1 MNGRTCC
8 EFVWVSLELF
18 KYIIS
23 TLVTVFYCSVVFHGI
38 AKDLNVAD
46 FGGPIPE
53 FLIFTLCII
62 LLAVN
67 EGFQVGVL
75 NSQSMSAIF
84 IRDEGYERAAR
95 VHEVMFGVPGNW
107 VTGNLKR
114 LLVGQSFMVVFLSFT
129 LAQLTTFPDYPN
141 IFNMNSHLFNMLFC
155 SGLPGVVITV
165 VIGQLTPSLL
175 AKEYPIGF
183 LNLPGIY
190 HIILVA
196 LYVEKS
202 GISHFVYVLYG
213 ICNTLFFKEKE
224 KDEEGEGM
232 EEGGAIAKT
241 KSTDTF
247 VVPSLSDME
256 AYRGMN
262 VGITMSANGSVDL
275 NSVSDGKS
283 ESTGNSEG
291 VSSVTLTS
299 ASSVVKVPSDSKLG
313 WHNDEPDSAPNTPKK
328 SEFVT
333 AMPSLNRK
341 NEVLSCCNTTILYL
355 KYVLSTIFTL
365 VCFAFL
371 IYGLAMRYSLINLT
385 LPLQLLLLFLS
396 MVVIVYCEG
405 MKVSIVSTTHIDSEE
420 MKETHKTA
428 YHVHK
433 LLNVDTSEGVK
444 KFLLGRQMLVVSLGF
459 FIASLTHFAGLKEHV
474 PYAIYFMVVTAALP
488 GVMVFL
494 EVAQLT
500 PQLLAEQNNIAFIN
514 LPGSYYLAKF
524 LLFVE
529 ACGIMNVAWLI
540 YYGLDNCLCSKPR
553 RIAEEYDELDTTA
566 NGNLFTLCYDSD
578 SSDPSASNSI
588 EDTRAVLKM
597 SKIRRN
603 PLLANGRGMEC

>member
-1 MNGRTCC
+1 
-8 EFVWVSLELF
+8 
-18 KYIIS
+18 
-23 TLVTVFYCSVVFHGI
+23 
-38 AKDLNVAD
+38 
-46 FGGPIPE
+46 
-53 FLIFTLCII
+53 
-62 LLAVN
+62 
-67 EGFQVGVL
+67 
-75 NSQSMSAIF
+75 
-84 IRDEGYERAAR
+84 
-95 VHEVMFGVPGNW
+95 
-107 VTGNLKR
+107 
-114 LLVGQSFMVVFLSFT
+114 
-129 LAQLTTFPDYPN
+129 
-141 IFNMNSHLFNMLFC
+141 MNSHLFNMLFC

-202 GISHFVYVLYG
+202 AYPIS
-213 ICNTLFFKEKE
+213 CM

-262 VGITMSANGSVDL
+262 VGNNAANGSVDL

-500 PQLLAEQNNIAFIN
+500 PQLLAEQNTI
-514 LPGSYYLAKF
+514 
-524 LLFVE
+524 VE